1 MIYNK
6 EVQEALAAGY
16 SLNDIKDLAISEYN
30 EAIEAGYDRKEVR
43 AVLYDKF
50 GLSTGTTQ
58 QDLDDAQYIAALMFT
73 PLEGT
78 SSETEK
84 ISNAEKSRSVEKVD
98 SLGEAFA
105 AGLQNSVTGLVIRGE
120 APSLGLS
127 DDSNF
132 WYRTAAGVAQAVGD
146 IPTQI
151 IGGLFG
157 GAAGAAAGGP
167 VGAAVGVGAGAGAV
181 TEYVRNALMDDY
193 TNGRAS
199 NWSEYARKT
208 ADNFLAGG
216 KGALIGAV
224 AGGVGTAATP
234 VITNTAAKISSPF
247 LSAAAAETAL
257 LGTEVAAL
265 TTTMS
270 ALEGKV
276 PTAEDFAL
284 AGITL
289 GGFKIAGQY
298 TKPVTDK
305 MVYESVKAADKFV
318 NKATNLYIKKFM
330 DEYRLTGRSPEQ
342 VGQAT
347 IIDPQVKER
356 VAAVNQRITVEEES
370 KYYDAFGVLSEETVK
385 SRGLDPTKTYTPDE
399 LAKAQEGITPTP
411 EAFAGQWIYG
421 SKREATKGVKAA
433 TPEVYLESLQLP
445 KNAPYITIRGN
456 KDSMLARVVR
466 EYMNTPEGRADLE
479 ARDPEFFK
487 SNPDWWQKFKTTAD
501 ERIVPT
507 ARAMFENPTPEFI
520 EFMRTY
526 TWTPEM
532 VKELS
537 GNAYWTNRISNPSKV
552 KWMGIVKQDMKG
564 SRYYLFNNK
573 ALRPS
578 TKKLT
583 GDAPYEEALARYGE
597 KVSIGENPGKTWSE
611 TIDSLMYHGVDAFAA
626 LNKGAKVGK
635 KSEAYVDAIV
645 SNGNAGRAS
654 YMIDYGAINWKGETV
669 GKSLKEILS
678 QVDAVGGNLTEFSKY
693 LAAKSAKELNDRGIS
708 VAMDPNDTLSVLKGP
723 RAAVYEPIAKE
734 FKKFND
740 QVLQYQYE
748 AGLITKAR
756 LDKLRRD
763 FKESVPM
770 ERLIEAFEPELQAEA
785 IRTSQGYFGADDPIF
800 KPDPNNPGKVFTA
813 GKGKKLYIDPVES
826 QIKATFLA
834 TRLAAQN
841 QAKKVA
847 AETFGVKLGSSS
859 AKSPNMVT
867 LSYMHNGKKISVA
880 VPKEIR
886 AATLTMDSG
895 TFQMYNAAVRTMA
908 RATGVFRVGTTMTP
922 TFGAVNFFRDQLT
935 AWLQSPGDINFC
947 PFVSAFKGLSEVLKT
962 KTTGQDSAYTEW
974 LKDGGSNATLVSLG
988 RDFTQRTIKDIQ
1000 QVPVQNILKNPGKY
1014 YKDLIGLLSP
1024 LQVIKRSY
1032 RGLEAFTEY
1041 TDVMTRVGVYMDAK
1055 KAGYSGKES
1064 AYLSRMATVDFARAG
1079 ATVKGINSLIAFLNA
1094 RVQGMSRII
1103 ETAHANPVEFFD
1115 KAFRGV
1121 VLPSFLLAMVNNDYI
1136 QSNQTPDDPYYDI
1149 AMTLKN
1155 APDWMKQ
1162 SYWLVPIPAIDSVI
1176 RIPKPYELSMAFA
1189 APAESFVDYMY
1200 KIGSDGELSFLE
1212 QLEENGFL
1220 SGVYDTMVPNVI
1232 PTPFLPPTE
1241 VITNHSF
1248 FTGTNIIPAYLEGTV
1263 PALQYKPGTSTT
1275 AKWISEQLF
1284 KIDPTISSNAT
1295 TRLLSP
1301 LGIDHLVRGWGGTIG
1316 QSLVSTL
1323 DRILEASGAYDAPV
1337 KPAQRIEDLPF
1348 FKTFMVKYP
1357 SVSAND
1363 INKFNEER
1371 TELQDRY
1378 NAIMQGMKSADPHA
1392 QAIAQTLATSTA
1404 YANFTGISKAM
1415 SQMAKAAQMINITND
1430 DPESKRLQLE
1440 NIYIQMIQVASEGRK
1455 MVRQIKKE
1463 MKDARR

>member
-6 EVQEALAAGY
+6 DVQEALAAGY
-16 SLNDIKDLAISEYN
+16 SLDDIKGVAIQEYN
-30 EAIEAGYDRKEVR
+30 EAIEAGYDRKDVR
-43 AVLYDKF
+43 DVLYETY
-50 GLSTGTTQ
+50 GLRPGTTQ

-73 PLEGT
+73 PLEDT

-84 ISNAEKSRSVEKVD
+84 TPNAGESRSVEKVD

-105 AGLQNSVTGLVIRGE
+105 AGWQNSVAGLAIRGE

-127 DDSNF
+127 DDSDF
-132 WYRTAAGVAQAVGD
+132 WYKTAAAVAQGVGD
-146 IPTQI
+146 IPAQI
-151 IGGLFG
+151 AGGLFG
-157 GAAGAAAGGP
+157 GLAGSAGGP
-167 VGAAVGVGAGAGAV
+167 IGTAVGAGAGAGFT
-181 TEYVRNALMDDY
+181 TEYLRNALMDDY

-199 NWSEYARKT
+199 NWSEYAKKT
-208 ADNFLAGG
+208 VDNFIAGG
-216 KGALIGAV
+216 KGALVGAV
-224 AGGVGTAATP
+224 AGGTGTVAAP
-234 VITNTAAKISSPF
+234 AITNTAAKISSPF

-257 LGTEVAAL
+257 LGTEVSAL

-270 ALEGKV
+270 ALDGKI

-289 GGFKIAGQY
+289 GGFKAAGRY
-298 TKPVTDK
+298 TKPITDK
-305 MVYESVKAADKFV
+305 MTYETVKAADKFI
-318 NKATNLYIKKFM
+318 NKATNVYINKFM
-330 DEYRLTGRSPEQ
+330 DEYRRTGRSPEQ

-356 VAAVNQRITVEEES
+356 VAAVNQRITREEES

-385 SRGLDPTKTYTPDE
+385 SRGLDPTKKYTPDE

-421 SKREATKGVKAA
+421 SKREASKGVKAA

-445 KNAPYITIRGN
+445 KGAPYITIRGN
-456 KDSMLARVVR
+456 KDSMLAKVVR
-466 EYMNTPEGRADLE
+466 EYMDTPQGRRDLE
-479 ARDPEFFK
+479 AKDPDFFK
-487 SNPDWWQKFKTTAD
+487 SNPDWWEKFKTVAD

-520 EFMRTY
+520 KFMRTHE
-526 TWTPEM
+526 WSPDM
-532 VKELS
+532 VKELA
-537 GNAYWTNRISNPSKV
+537 GNSPWTNRIINPARV

-564 SRYYLFNNK
+564 SRYYMFSNR

-583 GDAPYEEALARYGE
+583 GDAPYDEARTRFE
-597 KVSIGENPGKTWSE
+597 DKVSIGENPGKTWSE
-611 TIDSLMYHGVDAFAA
+611 TIDSLIYHGVDTFAA
-626 LNKGAKVGK
+626 LNKGAKGGK

-645 SNGNAGRAS
+645 SNGNAGRAA
-654 YMIDYGAINWKGETV
+654 YMIDYGTINWKGETV

-678 QVDAVGGNLTEFSKY
+678 QVDDMKEFSVY
-693 LAAKSAKELNDRGIS
+693 LTAKSFKELNDRGIS
-708 VAMDPNDTLSVLKGP
+708 TALDPNDTLSILKGP
-723 RAAVYEPIAKE
+723 NAAKYEPIAKE
-734 FKKFND
+734 FKQFND
-740 QVLQYQYE
+740 QILQYQYE

-763 FKESVPM
+763 FKESVPL

-785 IRTSQGYFGADDPIF
+785 VRTAEGIFGADDPSF
-800 KPDPNNPGKVFTA
+800 KPDPKNPGKIFGA
-813 GKGKKLYIDPVES
+813 GKGSKLYIDPIES

-841 QAKKVA
+841 QAKKTA
-847 AETFGVKLGSSS
+847 AQTFGVKLGTSS

-886 AATLTMDSG
+886 ASTLTMDSG
-895 TFQMYNAAVRTMA
+895 TFQMYNAAVRSLA
-908 RATGVFRVGTTMTP
+908 QVTGIFRVGTTMTP
-922 TFGAVNFFRDQLT
+922 TFGSVNFFRDQLT
-935 AWLQSPGDINFC
+935 AWLQSPGDVNFC

-962 KTTGQDSAYTEW
+962 KTTGKDSAYTEW
-974 LKDGGSNATLVSLG
+974 LKDGGSNATQVSLG

-1000 QVPVQNILKNPGKY
+1000 QVPVQNMLKDPGKY

-1079 ATVKGINSLIAFLNA
+1079 ATVKGLNSLIAFLNA
-1094 RVQGMSRII
+1094 RVQGMSRIM
-1103 ETAHANPVEFFD
+1103 ESAHANPVEFFD
-1115 KAFRGV
+1115 KAFKGV

-1136 QSNQTPDDPYYDI
+1136 QSNQSPDDPNYDI

-1176 RIPKPYELSMAFA
+1176 RIPKPYELAMGFA
-1189 APAESFVDYMY
+1189 APAESFVDYLY
-1200 KIGSDGELSFLE
+1200 KLGSDNELSFME

-1220 SGVYDTMVPNVI
+1220 SGVYDTMLPNVI
-1232 PTPFLPPTE
+1232 PTPLLAPTE
-1241 VITNHSF
+1241 IMTNYSF
-1248 FTGTNIIPAYLEGTV
+1248 FTGNNIIPAYLEGTV

-1295 TRLLSP
+1295 TRFLSP
-1301 LGIDHLVRGWGGTIG
+1301 MGIDHLVRGWGGTIG
-1316 QSLVSTL
+1316 QSLVATL
-1323 DRILEASGAYDAPV
+1323 DRILEATGAYDAPV
-1337 KPAQRIEDLPF
+1337 KPAQRIEDFPF

-1357 SVSAND
+1357 SINAND

-1371 TELQDRY
+1371 TELQNRY

-1392 QAIAQTLATSTA
+1392 QAIAQTLVTSTA
-1404 YANFTGISKAM
+1404 FANFTGISKAM

-1440 NIYIQMIQVASEGRK
+1440 NIYIQMVQIASEGRK
-1455 MVRQIKKE
+1455 MVRQIEKE

>member
-6 EVQEALAAGY
+6 DVQEALAAGY
-16 SLNDIKDLAISEYN
+16 SLDDIKSVAIQEYN
-30 EAIEAGYDRKEVR
+30 EAIEAGYDRKDVR
-43 AVLYDKF
+43 DVLYETY
-50 GLSTGTTQ
+50 GLRPGTTQ

-73 PLEGT
+73 PLEDT

-84 ISNAEKSRSVEKVD
+84 TPNAGESRSVEKVD

-105 AGLQNSVTGLVIRGE
+105 AGWQNSVAGLAIRGE
-120 APSLGLS
+120 APSIGLS
-127 DDSNF
+127 DDSDF
-132 WYRTAAGVAQAVGD
+132 WYKTAAAVAQGVGD
-146 IPTQI
+146 IPAQVV
-151 IGGLFG
+151 GGLFG
-157 GAAGAAAGGP
+157 GLVGSAGGP
-167 VGAAVGVGAGAGAV
+167 MGTAVGAGAGAGFT
-181 TEYVRNALMDDY
+181 TEYLRNALMDDY

-199 NWSEYARKT
+199 NWSEYAKKT
-208 ADNFLAGG
+208 VDNFIAGG
-216 KGALIGAV
+216 KGALVGAV
-224 AGGVGTAATP
+224 AGGTGTVAAP
-234 VITNTAAKISSPF
+234 AITQAAAKISSPF

-257 LGTEVAAL
+257 LGTEVSAL

-270 ALEGKV
+270 ALDGKI

-289 GGFKIAGQY
+289 GGFKAAGRY
-298 TKPVTDK
+298 TKPITDK
-305 MVYESVKAADKFV
+305 MTYETVKAADKFI
-318 NKATNLYIKKFM
+318 NKATNVYINKFM
-330 DEYRLTGRSPEQ
+330 DEYRRTGRSPEQ

-356 VAAVNQRITVEEES
+356 VAAVNQRITREEES

-385 SRGLDPTKTYTPDE
+385 SRGLDPTKKYTPDE

-421 SKREATKGVKAA
+421 SKREASKGVKAA

-445 KNAPYITIRGN
+445 KGAPYITIRGN
-456 KDSMLARVVR
+456 KDSLLAKVVR
-466 EYMNTPEGRADLE
+466 EYMDTPQGRADLE

-520 EFMRTY
+520 EFMRTNE
-526 TWTPEM
+526 WSPEM

-537 GNAYWTNRISNPSKV
+537 GNSPWTNRIINPARV

-564 SRYYLFNNK
+564 SRYYMFSNK

-583 GDAPYEEALARYGE
+583 GDAPYDEARTRFEE

-611 TIDSLMYHGVDAFAA
+611 TIDSLIYHGVDTFAA
-626 LNKGAKVGK
+626 LNKGAKGGK

-645 SNGNAGRAS
+645 SNGNAGRAAF
-654 YMIDYGAINWKGETV
+654 MMDYGTINWKGETV
-669 GKSLKEILS
+669 GKSLKDILS
-678 QVDAVGGNLTEFSKY
+678 QVDDMKEFSVY
-693 LAAKSAKELNDRGIS
+693 LTAKSFKELNDRGIS
-708 VAMDPNDTLSVLKGP
+708 TALDPNDTLSILKGP
-723 RAAVYEPIAKE
+723 NAAKYEPIAKE
-734 FKKFND
+734 FKQFND
-740 QVLQYQYE
+740 QILQYQYE

-763 FKESVPM
+763 FKESVPL

-785 IRTSQGYFGADDPIF
+785 VRTAEGIFGADDPSF
-800 KPDPNNPGKVFTA
+800 KPDPKNPGKIFGA
-813 GKGKKLYIDPVES
+813 GKGNKLYIDPIES

-841 QAKKVA
+841 QAKKTA
-847 AETFGVKLGSSS
+847 AETFGVKLGTSS

-908 RATGVFRVGTTMTP
+908 QATGVFRVGTTMTP

-935 AWLQSPGDINFC
+935 AWLQTPGDVNFC

-962 KTTGQDSAYTEW
+962 KHTGRESAYTEW
-974 LKDGGSNATLVSLG
+974 LKDGGSNATMVSLG
-988 RDFTQRTIKDIQ
+988 RDFTQRTIRDIQ
-1000 QVPVQNILKNPGKY
+1000 QVPVQNMLKNPGKH

-1024 LQVIKRSY
+1024 LQAIKRTY

-1041 TDVMTRVGVYMDAK
+1041 TDVMTRVGVYMNAK

-1079 ATVKGINSLIAFLNA
+1079 ATVKGLNSLIAFLNA
-1094 RVQGMSRII
+1094 RVQGMARII
-1103 ETAHANPVEFFD
+1103 ETARANPVEFFD

-1121 VLPSFLLAMVNNDYI
+1121 VLPSFLLSMVNNDYI
-1136 QSNQTPDDPYYDI
+1136 QSNQNPDDPYYDI

-1176 RIPKPYELSMAFA
+1176 RIPKPYELAMGFA
-1189 APAESFVDYMY
+1189 APAESFADYMY
-1200 KIGSDGELSFLE
+1200 KLGSDNELSFLE

-1220 SGVYDTMVPNVI
+1220 SGVYDTMLPNVI
-1232 PTPFLPPTE
+1232 PTPLLAPTE
-1241 VITNHSF
+1241 IMTNYSF
-1248 FTGTNIIPAYLEGTV
+1248 FTGNNIIPAYLEGTV

-1295 TRLLSP
+1295 TRFLSP
-1301 LGIDHLVRGWGGTIG
+1301 MGIDHLVRGWGGSIG

-1323 DRILEASGAYDAPV
+1323 DKILEATGAYDAPV
-1337 KPAQRIEDLPF
+1337 KPAQRIEDFPF

-1357 SVSAND
+1357 SINAND

-1371 TELQDRY
+1371 TELQNRY

-1404 YANFTGISKAM
+1404 FANFTGISKAM

-1440 NIYIQMIQVASEGRK
+1440 NIYIQMVQIASEGRK
-1455 MVRQIKKE
+1455 MVRQIEKE